1 MIWRTLHRKEKTMEN
16 LRDMAKLYLKQIS
29 YNDKNDLENTTQK
42 RKDNG
47 KLPDMAKLYLKQISY
62 NDKNVTSKDM
72 IK

>member
-29 YNDKNDLENTTQK
+29 YNDKNDLENT
-42 RKDNG
+42 DNG